1 MLFIV
6 ATPIGNLED
15 VTLRALRTLKEV
27 DLIAAED
34 TRQIRKLLDR
44 YGIKTK
50 TVSFHQHSK
59 DARLHELIELM
70 QSGAKVALVTDAGT
84 PGVSDPGGVLVA
96 EANKAGI
103 QVAPIPGANTIAT
116 ILSVAGIPA
125 DAFFFVGFLP
135 TKKGRVTLWKE
146 IKNLAVPVILFES
159 PHRIIKTLQEISHY
173 LGDRKLIVGRELTK
187 LHEQILRDSTKNLLE
202 YFTEHPPKG
211 EFVIIIT

>member
-15 VTLRALRTLKEV
+15 ITLRALRILKEA

-44 YGIKTK
+44 YSIKTK
-50 TVSFHQHSK
+50 TISFHQHSK
-59 DARLHELIELM
+59 DTRLRELISLM
-70 QSGAKVALVTDAGT
+70 QSGTKVALVTDSGT
-84 PGVSDPGGVLVA
+84 PGISDPGGVLVA

-103 QVAPIPGANTIAT
+103 QVTPIPGANAIAT

-146 IKNLAVPVILFES
+146 IKDLAVPVILFES
-159 PHRIIKTLQEISHY
+159 PHRVIKTLQEVSFH

-187 LHEQILRDSTKNLLE
+187 LHEQILNDSTHNLLE
-202 YFTEHPPKG
+202 YFSEHPPRG
-211 EFVIIIT
+211 EFVIVIT